1 MPKGFDR
8 NDPMWDND
16 PQVCRDKYPNWKERI
31 EKMVFNYSLSIGEP
45 PTTVEDP
52 EERKRY
58 IAFLKENKSPLA
70 DGY

>member
-31 EKMVFNYSLSIGEP
+31 EQGVFGYNMRQGTAPTFYEEP
-45 PTTVEDP
+45 EK
-52 EERKRY
+52 RKRY

-70 DGY
+70 DG